1 MKTSAVSDAVS
12 PSQTHVLHTADT
24 QRLFLAHEIS
34 LCVYTIQCL
43 PALVFGYTPRNE
55 LFVASCS
62 GSWAGFDSDDRWDW
76 EAMQWYHLQCRPAF
90 ASLMPAETQTH
101 QTKSARAP
109 VLSSDSICSGCLLRI
124 AVCMRIYVILLMQN
138 Y

>member
-55 LFVASCS
+55 LFVACCS

-76 EAMQWYHLQCRPAF
+76 EVMQWYHLQCRP
-90 ASLMPAETQTH
+90 
-101 QTKSARAP
+101 
-109 VLSSDSICSGCLLRI
+109 CLQRPKRI
-124 AVCMRIYVILLMQN
+124 EPKVPELPFCCQILYVQNVCYA
-138 Y
+138 